1 MLHIR
6 IVHWTG
12 READRPALGSSEEKG
27 RPEPPPVLSPMMVTL
42 GSIFILFTKSLVA
55 LKERRLV
62 STTACFCQRT
72 RSSDGSSQTAL
83 GVEKSLCPGP
93 VYGTYSLPILF
104 SFVKRAANFSAV
116 VRLPPELFRT
126 SIINPSQIASL
137 FRISSRFPSPIPDWK
152 LPQ

>member
-1 MLHIR
+1 MSGSIPNSRCCIFASYIGLAEKR
-6 IVHWTG
+6 T
-12 READRPALGSSEEKG
+12 DQPLGSSEEKG

-93 VYGTYSLPILF
+93 VLWDI
-104 SFVKRAANFSAV
+104 
-116 VRLPPELFRT
+116 
-126 SIINPSQIASL
+126 
-137 FRISSRFPSPIPDWK
+137 
-152 LPQ
+152 